1 VSDAMIE
8 TFDLHRSYRI
18 GKKSIEV
25 LHGVNLS
32 IAKGEKVFLCGPSG
46 AGKTTLLYTLAGLE
60 RPERG
65 TVHIAGTDLY
75 SLGRKAQ
82 AKFRNQSIGYV
93 FQNYHLLPEL
103 TAVENVAVPGA
114 IAGINRTEEAL
125 VALERVGLKD
135 RADHLPA
142 EMSGGE
148 QQRVAIARAIV
159 NQPVVLFADEPTGNL
174 DTESSEIVFDIL
186 RQQHQQGATILMVTH
201 EPALAARA
209 QRRGAAAAR
218 GGYGTASHRRLG
230 FTQRRRC
237 FFFKISAVEALDA
250 LSGRGVSPSVACIAV
265 LNRTLS
271 SSKQRTLRK
280 RLIGSPIRGSL
291 RHPIV
296 RRSGV

>member
-1 VSDAMIE
+1 MHLGGVSEAMIE
-8 TFDLHRSYRI
+8 TWDLHRSYRI

-60 RPERG
+60 SPERG
-65 TVHIAGTDLY
+65 IVRIAGTDLY

-114 IAGINRTEEAL
+114 IAGMNRTAEAL

-135 RADHLPA
+135 RVDHLPA
-142 EMSGGE
+142 ELSGGE

-159 NQPVVLFADEPTGNL
+159 NQPAVLFADEPTGNL
-174 DTESSEIVFDIL
+174 DSNTSKEIMEIL
-186 RQQHQQGATILMVTH
+186 LKIADEHKVTLIVVTH
-201 EPALAARA
+201 DQNLAKVGDRTLIIKD
-209 QRRGAAAAR
+209 G
-218 GGYGTASHRRLG
+218 
-230 FTQRRRC
+230 
-237 FFFKISAVEALDA
+237 KISE
-250 LSGRGVSPSVACIAV
+250 
-265 LNRTLS
+265 
-271 SSKQRTLRK
+271 
-280 RLIGSPIRGSL
+280 
-291 RHPIV
+291 
-296 RRSGV
+296 

>member
-1 VSDAMIE
+1 MAGAVHLSWVSEAMIE
-8 TFDLHRSYRI
+8 TLDLHRSYRI

-60 RPERG
+60 SPERG
-65 TVHIAGTDLY
+65 SVRIAGTDLY

-114 IAGINRTEEAL
+114 IAGINRTAEAL
-125 VALERVGLKD
+125 LALGRVGLKD

-142 EMSGGE
+142 ELSGGE

-159 NQPVVLFADEPTGNL
+159 NQPAVLFADEPTGNL
-174 DTESSEIVFDIL
+174 DSSTSKEIME
-186 RQQHQQGATILMVTH
+186 ILMKLADEHGVTLIVVTH
-201 EPALAARA
+201 DQKLAKV
-209 QRRGAAAAR
+209 G
-218 GGYGTASHRRLG
+218 
-230 FTQRRRC
+230 
-237 FFFKISAVEALDA
+237 D
-250 LSGRGVSPSVACIAV
+250 
-265 LNRTLS
+265 RTLV
-271 SSKQRTLRK
+271 
-280 RLIGSPIRGSL
+280 IRDGEISE
-291 RHPIV
+291 
-296 RRSGV
+296 

>member
-1 VSDAMIE
+1 MHLGGVNEVMIE
-8 TFDLHRSYRI
+8 TRDLHRGYRI

-25 LHGVNLS
+25 LHGVNLR

-60 RPERG
+60 QPERG
-65 TVHIAGTDLY
+65 SVHIAGTDIY

-114 IAGINRTEEAL
+114 IAGINRTNEAL
-125 VALERVGLKD
+125 LALERVGLKD

-159 NQPVVLFADEPTGNL
+159 NEPAVLFADEPTGNL
-174 DTESSEIVFDIL
+174 DSNTSKEIMEIL
-186 RQQHQQGATILMVTH
+186 LKLADEHGVTLIVVTH
-201 EPALAARA
+201 DQNLAKV
-209 QRRGAAAAR
+209 G
-218 GGYGTASHRRLG
+218 
-230 FTQRRRC
+230 
-237 FFFKISAVEALDA
+237 D
-250 LSGRGVSPSVACIAV
+250 
-265 LNRTLS
+265 RTLIIEDGKMS
-271 SSKQRTLRK
+271 E
-280 RLIGSPIRGSL
+280 
-291 RHPIV
+291 
-296 RRSGV
+296 